1 MRRSERE
8 ITDINELERILSE
21 AQVCRIALV
30 DGEAPYIIPMC
41 FGYTLEGDQLVLYF
55 HSAPQ
60 GKKMELIKANN
71 NAAFELDR
79 MGDIIAG
86 DTACSFSV
94 AYECITGRGTL
105 DIINGIEKLT
115 GLNTIM
121 AKYDKTNREH
131 KYSEQSLN
139 NVAILKLTVDEFCCK
154 AHGAQ

>member
-8 ITDINELERILSE
+8 ITDINEIERILNE
-21 AQVCRIALV
+21 ATVCRLALV

-55 HSAPQ
+55 HSATQ
-60 GKKMELIKANN
+60 GKKIDLIKANN

-79 MGDIIAG
+79 MGEIIRG
-86 DTACSFSV
+86 DVACSFSV

-115 GLNTIM
+115 GLNSIM
-121 AKYDKTNREH
+121 AKYDSAQHEH

-154 AHGAQ
+154 AHNAE